1 MTILSLNQQA
11 RRVEIDALSIDNEIV
26 FSYFDKLPKEQRE
39 DKLARAIYIGV
50 LAQLEDR
57 LSTFLSKTANQL
69 GTELESL
76 KLIFDMRRELFF
88 KSTASGLV
96 AESDVAEFLNDYFKK
111 QGLKDNAELTGNKAG
126 LLPRNKTGDIVCAV
140 NGSSDLRI
148 VVECKFDAQIKL
160 GDVKD
165 KDVFTKNSD
174 TAWSQLIEAS
184 ANRDGKV
191 SIIVFDEARVD
202 AKIRSTV
209 ENVRYIPEIGF
220 VVIIDSQSGNYI
232 NLAIAY
238 GLARDIAI
246 NARPVSLDKDLL
258 GVILNRII
266 VDLGSIIEIRDLV
279 EKNIDHN
286 KKILKQL
293 EKSMLSMEFSRD
305 YLGNFLKEGTL
316 SKADLL
322 EFYRGGDLKDRFK
335 PIEKQI
341 EQIASD

>member
-140 NGSSDLRI
+140 NGTSDLRI

-165 KDVFTKNSD
+165 KDVFTKSSD

-209 ENVRYIPEIGF
+209 ENVKYIPEIGF

-316 SKADLL
+316 SKTDLL

>member
-140 NGSSDLRI
+140 NGTSDLRI

-165 KDVFTKNSD
+165 KDVFTKSSD

-209 ENVRYIPEIGF
+209 ENVKYIPEIGF

-246 NARPVSLDKDLL
+246 NARPVSLDKELL
-258 GVILNRII
+258 AIILNRII
-266 VDLGSIIEIRDLV
+266 LDLGSIIEIRDLV

-305 YLGNFLKEGTL
+305 YLGNFLKDGNL

-322 EFYRGGDLKDRFK
+322 EFYRGGDLKDRYK
-335 PIEKQI
+335 SIEKQI

>member
-1 MTILSLNQQA
+1 MTSLSLNQQA
-11 RRVEIDALSIDNEIV
+11 RRVEIESLLIDNEIV

-57 LSTFLSKTANQL
+57 LSAFLSKTANEL

-76 KLIFDMRRELFF
+76 KMIFDMRRELFF
-88 KSTASGLV
+88 KSTASGIV
-96 AESDVAEFLNDYFKK
+96 AESDIAEFLNDYFKR
-111 QGLKDNAELTGNKAG
+111 QGLKDLAELTGNKAG
-126 LLPRNKTGDIVCAV
+126 NLPRNKTGDIVCSI
-140 NGSSDLRI
+140 NGTNDLRI
-148 VVECKFDAQIKL
+148 SIECKFDAQIRL
-160 GDVKD
+160 GDIKE

-209 ENVRYIPEIGF
+209 ENVKYIPEIGF
-220 VVIIDSQSGNYI
+220 IVIIDSQAGNYI

-238 GLARDIAI
+238 GLARDIAL
-246 NARPVSLDKDLL
+246 NARQVSLDKDLL
-258 GVILNRII
+258 AIILNRII
-266 VDLGSIIEIRDLV
+266 LDLGSIMEIRDLV

-293 EKSMLSMEFSRD
+293 EKSMLSIEFSRD
-305 YLGNFLKEGTL
+305 YLSNFLREGTL

-335 PIEKQI
+335 PIEKEI
-341 EQIASD
+341 EQIATV